1 MKFTITLIETIE
13 ITYQPVVI
21 EAENEEE
28 AYIQAKNRIDCLD
41 VEDKETASVTYEVE

>member
-1 MKFTITLIETIE
+1 MKFTITLTETIE

-28 AYIQAKNRIDCLD
+28 AYIQAKNRIGCLD
-41 VEDKETASVTYEVE
+41 VEDEETVSLSYEVK